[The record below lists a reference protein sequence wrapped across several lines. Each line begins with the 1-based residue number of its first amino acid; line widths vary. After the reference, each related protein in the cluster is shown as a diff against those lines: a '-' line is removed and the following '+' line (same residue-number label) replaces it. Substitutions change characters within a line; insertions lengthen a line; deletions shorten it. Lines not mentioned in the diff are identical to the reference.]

1 VNHRSTWLPHGLNRS
16 GNVLGSDGSALIN
29 GSTDG
34 GGVARDSVDEVGSV
48 VVVRDAS
55 GP

>member
-1 VNHRSTWLPHGLNRS
+1 LPHGLNRS
-16 GNVLGSDGSALIN
+16 GDVLGSDGPASVN